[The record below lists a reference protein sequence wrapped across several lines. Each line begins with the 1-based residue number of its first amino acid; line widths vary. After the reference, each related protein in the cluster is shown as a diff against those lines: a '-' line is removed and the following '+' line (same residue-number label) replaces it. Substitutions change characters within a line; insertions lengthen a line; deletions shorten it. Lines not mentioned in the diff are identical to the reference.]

1 MQEKASVFI
10 SGGSGLLAI
19 NWAYTIRQ
27 KYAVHLNLH
36 ERIIEPKGI
45 YVSKSNLGSLN
56 DLLNKLEKI
65 NPVAIIHTAGLTNV
79 EVCQANHQLAWYV
92 NVELSANVAKAA
104 KILGIPFVHIS
115 TDHLY
120 QGKHPN
126 INELEIVNPV
136 NVYGYTKVKAEEAVL
151 HNNEHALIIRTN
163 FYGWGPSYRQSF
175 SDRIMSALR
184 ATKEIVLFNDVYY
197 TPILAEA
204 LILSVH
210 ELLEK
215 KAKGI
220 FNIVSDDRISKYEF
234 GITIANEFNLDK
246 NYIKPGFFRSHS
258 ALVQRPIDMSLSN
271 NKVRGLLGR
280 KIGIVADQIKRLHDQ
295 ELEGII
301 KEIQLL

>member
-1 MQEKASVFI
+1 MQEEGSVFI

-27 KYAVHLNLH
+27 KYTVHLNLH
-36 ERIIEPKGI
+36 ERIIKPKGI
-45 YVSKSNLGSLN
+45 HVSKSNLGSLN
-56 DLLNKLEKI
+56 DLLNHLEKI

-79 EVCQANHQLAWYV
+79 EVCEANPQLAWHV
-92 NVELSANVAKAA
+92 NVDLSANIAKAA

-120 QGKHPN
+120 QGMHAN
-126 INELEIVNPV
+126 INELEIVKPV
-136 NVYGYTKVKAEEAVL
+136 NVYGDTKAKAEEAVL
-151 HNNEHALIIRTN
+151 QNNEHALIIRTN
-163 FYGWGPSYRQSF
+163 FYAWGPSYRQSF
-175 SDRIMSALR
+175 SDRIINALR
-184 ATKEIVLFNDVYY
+184 GKKEIILFNDVYY

-220 FNIVSDDRISKYEF
+220 FNVVSDDRISKFDF
-234 GITIANEFNLDK
+234 GITIANEFNLDR

-258 ALVQRPIDMSLSN
+258 ALVHRPADMSLSN
-271 NKVRGLLGR
+271 NKVSTILGR
-280 KIGIVADQIKRLHDQ
+280 KIGTVAEHIKRLNNQ
-295 ELEGII
+295 EMEGFV
-301 KEIQLL
+301 KEIKLL

>member
-1 MQEKASVFI
+1 
-10 SGGSGLLAI
+10 
-19 NWAYTIRQ
+19 
-27 KYAVHLNLH
+27 
-36 ERIIEPKGI
+36 
-45 YVSKSNLGSLN
+45 
-56 DLLNKLEKI
+56 
-65 NPVAIIHTAGLTNV
+65 
-79 EVCQANHQLAWYV
+79 
-92 NVELSANVAKAA
+92 
-104 KILGIPFVHIS
+104 
-115 TDHLY
+115 
-120 QGKHPN
+120 
-126 INELEIVNPV
+126 
-136 NVYGYTKVKAEEAVL
+136 
-151 HNNEHALIIRTN
+151 
-163 FYGWGPSYRQSF
+163 
-175 SDRIMSALR
+175 MSALR
-184 ATKEIVLFNDVYY
+184 AKKEIVLFNDVYY